1 MSTQYENL
9 SSDLVWEVT
18 RNSNSFLVKR
28 RLGSGK
34 QVVFSRDPLNLVNKH
49 SRKYVGY
56 ANEKAIGI
64 NPDGNTVTLT
74 TKLASRGNKP
84 AKQYQTS
91 SFSASTPSRKLY
103 TSIVNSTAKKGYRPD
118 LRAEAVSRASA
129 VKQSQRENKKDRVS
143 KPRGKKAQGAQG
155 SQFLKLTPEEK

>member
-1 MSTQYENL
+1 MSSQYENL
-9 SSDLVWEVT
+9 SSDLIWEVT
-18 RNSNSFLVKR
+18 RNTNSFLVKR

-56 ANEKAIGI
+56 VNDKAIGI
-64 NPDGNTVTLT
+64 NADDNTVLLT

-84 AKQYQTS
+84 AAQYQTA

-118 LRAEAVSRASA
+118 LRAEAVARASA
-129 VKQSQRENKKDRVS
+129 IKSSQRDNKKTRVS
-143 KPRGKKAQGAQG
+143 KPRGKKAQK
-155 SQFLKLTPEEK
+155 SEFLKLTPEEK